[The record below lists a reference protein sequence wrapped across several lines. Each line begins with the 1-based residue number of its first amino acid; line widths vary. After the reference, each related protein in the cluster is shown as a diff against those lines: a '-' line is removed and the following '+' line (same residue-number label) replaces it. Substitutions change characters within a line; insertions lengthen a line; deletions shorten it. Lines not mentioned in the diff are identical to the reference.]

1 MPNTTMLF
9 LGAMGVL
16 YLMRNQ
22 GAGTDKPGTLASL
35 LGADLSSSGVSAF
48 GGASSAE
55 VVDSGD
61 TNVAAPF
68 NLQGWL
74 ENLKLGRSTGSGG
87 RVVTGG
93 TALALDTN
101 TLIPDDADNLKPP
114 QDELVGTL
122 SAFFEQQGLTVSEQS
137 GMAVRQVGLLGR
149 YDPLDVK
156 TSNYPQIGFVDIESS
171 GLIGGDERREI
182 GDQTVEVLRQAPG
195 PYFVETTVGDDG
207 STVVTSDINKGASY
221 FSTPNTIVAAVDQ
234 GYFKPPP
241 VYVPRNVAAI
251 QDNPL
256 WQAGLDQRAAEIEAG
271 YEYVR
276 GLSSAGDGGGTVYD
290 LSIPASAAGG
300 DWWGEG

>member
-1 MPNTTMLF
+1 MPNTTMLI

-16 YLMRNQ
+16 YFMRNQ

-48 GGASSAE
+48 GGTASAE
-55 VVDSGD
+55 VVDSGNA
-61 TNVAAPF
+61 NVQAPF

-74 ENLKLGRSTGSGG
+74 ENLNLTRDTA
-87 RVVTGG
+87 TGG
-93 TALALDTN
+93 PAVPAPVALSVDT
-101 TLIPDDADNLKPP
+101 TTVIPPDAANLEEPTP
-114 QDELVGTL
+114 EIVGTL
-122 SAFFEQQGLTVSEQS
+122 SAFFAEQGLTVSERS
-137 GMAVRQVGLLGR
+137 GMAVRQVGLMGR
-149 YDPLDVK
+149 YDPLDVM

-171 GLIGGDERREI
+171 SFIGNINRDEI

-234 GYFKPPP
+234 GYFAPAAK
-241 VYVPRNVAAI
+241 YVPRS
-251 QDNPL
+251 
-256 WQAGLDQRAAEIEAG
+256 WQQIELESGLTERQESERETALIDD
-271 YEYVR
+271 
-276 GLSSAGDGGGTVYD
+276 STVYD

>member
-1 MPNTTMLF
+1 MPNTTMLL

-16 YLMRNQ
+16 YFMRNQ
-22 GAGTDKPGTLASL
+22 GAGTDKPGTLANL

-48 GGASSAE
+48 GGTASAE
-55 VVDSGD
+55 VLDSGD
-61 TNVAAPF
+61 ANVQAPF

-74 ENLKLGRSTGSGG
+74 ENLNLTRDTG
-87 RVVTGG
+87 TGG
-93 TALALDTN
+93 PPVPAPVALSVDT
-101 TLIPDDADNLKPP
+101 TTVIPADADNLKEPAP
-114 QDELVGTL
+114 EIVGTL
-122 SAFFEQQGLTVSEQS
+122 SAFFAEQGLTVSEQS
-137 GMAVRQVGLLGR
+137 GMAVRQVGLMGR
-149 YDPLDVK
+149 YDPLDVM

-171 GLIGGDERREI
+171 SFIGNINRDEI

-234 GYFKPPP
+234 GYFAPAAK
-241 VYVPRNVAAI
+241 YVPRSWQQIELESGLTERQESARETALI
-251 QDNPL
+251 DN
-256 WQAGLDQRAAEIEAG
+256 
-271 YEYVR
+271 
-276 GLSSAGDGGGTVYD
+276 STVYD

>member
-1 MPNTTMLF
+1 MPNTTMLL

-16 YLMRNQ
+16 YFMRNQ
-22 GAGTDKPGTLASL
+22 GAGTDKPGTIASL

-48 GGASSAE
+48 GGTASAE
-55 VVDSGD
+55 VLDSGD
-61 TNVAAPF
+61 ANVQAPF

-74 ENLKLGRSTGSGG
+74 ENLNLTRDTA
-87 RVVTGG
+87 TGG
-93 TALALDTN
+93 PPVPAPVALSVDT
-101 TLIPDDADNLKPP
+101 TTEIPPDADNLREPAP
-114 QDELVGTL
+114 EIVGTL
-122 SAFFEQQGLTVSEQS
+122 SAFFAEQGLTVSEQS
-137 GMAVRQVGLLGR
+137 GMAVRQVGLMGR
-149 YDPLDVK
+149 YDPLDVM

-171 GLIGGDERREI
+171 SFIGNINRDEI

-234 GYFKPPP
+234 GYFAPAAA
-241 VYVPRNVAAI
+241 YVPRSWQQIELESGLTERQESNRETALI
-251 QDNPL
+251 DN
-256 WQAGLDQRAAEIEAG
+256 
-271 YEYVR
+271 
-276 GLSSAGDGGGTVYD
+276 STVYD

>member
-1 MPNTTMLF
+1 MPNTTMLI

-16 YLMRNQ
+16 YFMRNQ

-35 LGADLSSSGVSAF
+35 LGADLSSSGISAF
-48 GGASSAE
+48 GGTASAE
-55 VVDSGD
+55 VLDSGNA
-61 TNVAAPF
+61 NVQAPF

-74 ENLKLGRSTGSGG
+74 ENLNLTRDAA
-87 RVVTGG
+87 TGG
-93 TALALDTN
+93 PPVPAPVALSVDTTTA
-101 TLIPDDADNLKPP
+101 IPPDADDLKEPAP
-114 QDELVGTL
+114 EIVGTL
-122 SAFFEQQGLTVSEQS
+122 SAFFAEQGLTVSEQS
-137 GMAVRQVGLLGR
+137 GMAVRQVGLMGR
-149 YDPLDVK
+149 YDPLDVM

-171 GLIGGDERREI
+171 SFIGNINRDEI

-234 GYFKPPP
+234 GYFAPAAA
-241 VYVPRNVAAI
+241 YVPRSWQQIELESGLTERQESNRETALI
-251 QDNPL
+251 DN
-256 WQAGLDQRAAEIEAG
+256 
-271 YEYVR
+271 
-276 GLSSAGDGGGTVYD
+276 STVYD

>member
-16 YLMRNQ
+16 YFMRNQ

-48 GGASSAE
+48 GGTASAE
-55 VVDSGD
+55 VLDSGNA
-61 TNVAAPF
+61 NVEAPF

-74 ENLKLGRSTGSGG
+74 ENLKLGRSTASGG

-93 TALALDTN
+93 TGIALDPT
-101 TLIPDDADNLKPP
+101 TEIPPNSENLTPP
-114 QDELVGTL
+114 EDQLAGTL

-137 GMAVRQVGLLGR
+137 GMAIRQVGLMGR
-149 YDPLDVK
+149 YDPLDVM

-171 GLIGGDERREI
+171 SFIGGDQRREI

-195 PYFVETTVGDDG
+195 DYFVETTVGDDG

-256 WQAGLDQRAAEIEAG
+256 WQAGLDERAAEIEAG
-271 YEYVR
+271 YKYVR
-276 GLSSAGDGGGTVYD
+276 GLSGAGDGGGTVYD